1 MRKLYEYIEKA
12 VVDFANTHYVFTFIF
27 LVTGLTLMFILLH
40 LKEMNPEEVR
50 EMYLI
55 KKVRDYVDRK
65 KKK

>member
-1 MRKLYEYIEKA
+1 M
-12 VVDFANTHYVFTFIF
+12 FT
-27 LVTGLTLMFILLH
+27 LLH